1 MEVFFPIPWLL
12 TTHQPISLHRRHDL
26 TELGA
31 PNICWKTLEV
41 PFSDLNGISHH
52 LAAFV
57 AKEEP
62 RKEEIPIRLLEK

>member
-1 MEVFFPIPWLL
+1 MFDGSLL
-12 TTHQPISLHRRHDL
+12 PHSMASNSQPISLHRLDL

-41 PFSDLNGISHH
+41 PFPDLNGISHH

-62 RKEEIPIRLLEK
+62 GKEEIPIRLLDK